1 MKALTENTK
10 HLHKRRELTVTE
22 ADVYTKNGE
31 LTVLLCLKDSAHNE
45 YFIKLDRTDLQFLKD
60 CIDTA
65 DEDVLAD
72 KYC

>member
-10 HLHKRRELTVTE
+10 HLHKRIELTVTE
-22 ADVYTKNGE
+22 ADVDTKNGE
-31 LTVLLCLKDSAHNE
+31 LTVILCLTDSAHNE
-45 YFIKLDRTDLQFLKD
+45 YFIKLDSTDLQFLKD